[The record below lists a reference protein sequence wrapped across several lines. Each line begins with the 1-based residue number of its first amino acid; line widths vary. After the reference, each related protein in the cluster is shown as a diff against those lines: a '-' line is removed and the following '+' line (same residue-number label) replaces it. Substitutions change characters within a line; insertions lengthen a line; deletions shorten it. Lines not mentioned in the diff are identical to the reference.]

1 MRWKAKGK
9 GGKRLKVDPLLLFCS
24 SQDIILETQ
33 DSTIESYSQAVAD
46 SDSCTAEDYI
56 VWTENSAYQTL
67 SLEHPPQQT
76 SMFSST
82 GHFNQDLSLVEAAIA
97 QNGNE
102 EEEEDDGLKENPAC
116 MQQNSEDK
124 VSCFVEALLS
134 STNLLGLKIIP
145 VCICVCCVCLGERN
159 RSRVREREREC
170 VCTCVCVCG
179 GGGERERRRL

>member
-1 MRWKAKGK
+1 MRWKEKGK
-9 GGKRLKVDPLLLFCS
+9 GGEEIKVDPLLLFCS

-76 SMFSST
+76 SMFSSM

-102 EEEEDDGLKENPAC
+102 GEEEDDGLKENPAC

-124 VSCFVEALLS
+124 VSCFVEPSLVVP
-134 STNLLGLKIIP
+134 TCWVLKSFQYVY
-145 VCICVCCVCLGERN
+145 VCAVCVW
-159 RSRVREREREC
+159 EREIDQE
-170 VCTCVCVCG
+170 
-179 GGGERERRRL
+179 